1 MLCSTLLPP
10 GARGATCTSECTWN
24 AWQDPTQ
31 CSQECGPHGL
41 QVRIRDGVDPVDGT
55 CKCTEEESFSL
66 VPCNRFCLNGGE
78 LELVGEDLICVC
90 STGFNGECCEHGYD
104 LTTFV
109 VCYIVIILLCFVFV
123 CSMFCVGEYRHKH
136 VLQAIPTTYE
146 TEFDDWEEEKP
157 LLEPKFVWTAPHD
170 SKKVSLFHKSWDTYS
185 EFSSRAGSV
194 MSVGSFS
201 WDVDS
206 ETGDKVLKGHDAVL
220 ERLDIFEI
228 AMLRNFGELDRE
240 TRTELVQKIAPRL
253 DFEEQIKLRSFD
265 SLSEEETNEMISR
278 LMEMADKADALK
290 EQEQR
295 QLKALEESSV
305 WDDMDRDV
313 VANMARFDE
322 LSDEERERVIEQ
334 LDTLLSE
341 KDKIKLRNFD
351 QLSGREQDVMMTKL
365 KKLQGVAM
373 KVEEKRRAAAPEDE
387 GLIELTTSSV
397 NEGLIPVTSLR
408 TAIYSDAVKE
418 VLRMIGMTVGGL
430 SHRPDA
436 RLEIRSR
443 VLAKLLL
450 MTEEEVMELCRKDG
464 LDDEKISEMTHVER
478 VKYLADRASCA
489 CVADVAQVE
498 VEIKEELLRAAEE
511 AQRLREEGAVSTI
524 SSMSGVMSMSSS
536 DDDGEDR
543 PARRARKVDFSKIKW
558 SGPPKGAKPAFTRG
572 QLSLGVL
579 STSVKKFREREKTGI
594 IKGRGNIR
602 SQALSERLVKS
613 LSMKSRDQDT
623 GLKQSLRK
631 RLSTQQLEETSE
643 DEEEILSFEYR

>member
-1 MLCSTLLPP
+1 
-10 GARGATCTSECTWN
+10 
-24 AWQDPTQ
+24 
-31 CSQECGPHGL
+31 
-41 QVRIRDGVDPVDGT
+41 
-55 CKCTEEESFSL
+55 
-66 VPCNRFCLNGGE
+66 
-78 LELVGEDLICVC
+78 
-90 STGFNGECCEHGYD
+90 
-104 LTTFV
+104 
-109 VCYIVIILLCFVFV
+109 
-123 CSMFCVGEYRHKH
+123 
-136 VLQAIPTTYE
+136 
-146 TEFDDWEEEKP
+146 
-157 LLEPKFVWTAPHD
+157 
-170 SKKVSLFHKSWDTYS
+170 
-185 EFSSRAGSV
+185 
-194 MSVGSFS
+194 
-201 WDVDS
+201 
-206 ETGDKVLKGHDAVL
+206 
-220 ERLDIFEI
+220 
-228 AMLRNFGELDRE
+228 
-240 TRTELVQKIAPRL
+240 
-253 DFEEQIKLRSFD
+253 
-265 SLSEEETNEMISR
+265 
-278 LMEMADKADALK
+278 
-290 EQEQR
+290 
-295 QLKALEESSV
+295 
-305 WDDMDRDV
+305 
-313 VANMARFDE
+313 
-322 LSDEERERVIEQ
+322 
-334 LDTLLSE
+334 
-341 KDKIKLRNFD
+341 
-351 QLSGREQDVMMTKL
+351 
-365 KKLQGVAM
+365 
-373 KVEEKRRAAAPEDE
+373 
-387 GLIELTTSSV
+387 
-397 NEGLIPVTSLR
+397 
-408 TAIYSDAVKE
+408 
-418 VLRMIGMTVGGL
+418 MIGMTVGGL